1 MSIPRYRIRTTILIA
16 GIAFWLLVA
25 YIHSRIII
33 NFVIFMAVALLF
45 GFSINTSVEDNPIA
59 LQVIL
64 FIVLLA
70 AAPFGLIGVHFAPI
84 WKEPRP

>member
-1 MSIPRYRIRTTILIA
+1 MPLPRSRIRTTIIVA

-33 NFVIFMAVALLF
+33 NFFVFMAFALLF
-45 GFSINTSVEDNPIA
+45 GFSINTSVQDNPIA

-70 AAPFGLIGVHFAPI
+70 AAPFGLIGVYFAPI